1 MQGARVMIQD
11 GGLGGSNVQIVGP
24 GGRGQMNFV
33 APDELPDY
41 QPVFFANA
49 VRADADGRLWVRTI
63 PTKTRDG
70 GAVYDVISG
79 KGELIDR
86 VQVPAGRAIIGFG
99 KGGIVYLAVTEG
111 RTIRLERASAP

>member
-1 MQGARVMIQD
+1 MQGARVMIRD
-11 GGLGGSNVQIVGP
+11 GGPGGSNVQIVGP

-33 APDELPDY
+33 VPEELPDY
-41 QPVFFANA
+41 QPVFFANS

-63 PTKTRDG
+63 PTRSREG
-70 GAVYDVISG
+70 GAVYDVING
-79 KGELIDR
+79 KGELVDR

>member
-1 MQGARVMIQD
+1 
-11 GGLGGSNVQIVGP
+11 
-24 GGRGQMNFV
+24 MNFV

-41 QPVFFANA
+41 QPVFFANS
-49 VRADADGRLWVRTI
+49 VRADTDGRLWVRTI
-63 PTKTRDG
+63 PTKSREGGG

-79 KGELIDR
+79 KGELVDR